1 MRKEMVL
8 VLVAAVLLLGGMAAA
23 FESVDVS
30 SWKIPS
36 FDPGGSGGGGGV
48 TPDGDP
54 LPPGPPL

>member
-1 MRKEMVL
+1 MRKEIVL

-36 FDPGGSGGGGGV
+36 FDPGG
-48 TPDGDP
+48 PQDRRYNFFF
-54 LPPGPPL
+54 LFFFF